1 MKNQKIS
8 VVALLLGV
16 SLAEVA
22 ELQQKSEEGL
32 LNEEQVLLELENL
45 AAQKEVAQLEEDIAI
60 MDK

>member
-22 ELQQKSEEGL
+22 ELQQKSEEGV